1 MGSDPMD
8 FKIRFKYYFKLIM
21 SLALSAA
28 VAVSAVYVL
37 AYDELALRKK
47 AFEVYWEIKKP
58 SEPPVF
64 DINSASE
71 RALQK
76 VSGIGE
82 TTARAI
88 VEYRG
93 SHGNFS
99 SVDELLNVRGIGQST
114 LEKIRPYLT
123 V

>member
-1 MGSDPMD
+1 MD
-8 FKIRFKYYFKLIM
+8 FKIRFKYYLKLFL

-28 VAVSAVYVL
+28 VLIMAVYGFT
-37 AYDELALRKK
+37 YDELMLRER
-47 AFEVYWEIKKP
+47 AFEVYSEIKNP
-58 SEPPVF
+58 VEPTVF
-64 DINSASE
+64 NLNSASE

-93 SHGNFS
+93 THGNFS
-99 SVDELLNVRGIGQST
+99 SVDELLNVRGIGQAT

>member
-1 MGSDPMD
+1 MD
-8 FKIRFKYYFKLIM
+8 LKIRLKYYLKLIL

-28 VAVSAVYVL
+28 VAAAAVYGL
-37 AYDELALRKK
+37 TYDELTLRER
-47 AFEVYWEIKKP
+47 AFAVYFEIRDP
-58 SEPPVF
+58 VEPPVF
-64 DINSASE
+64 DLNSASE

-93 SHGNFS
+93 THGNFS
-99 SVDELLNVRGIGQST
+99 SVDELLNVRGIGQAT